1 MNDERNTNQITRKD
15 ARGCFVESLNDAF
28 AINKAHLVFA
38 TYDVNRPVGERQT
51 NFVSIYIDMDE
62 FLDLC
67 RQLESEELR
76 CVLHTRK
83 KNNDSTPMYE
93 CLGGTSAEK
102 LAQYNSSR
110 PDGKSLSR
118 TLKLIPAAKTDF
130 MLIADSG
137 PGETNEKGLIV
148 PKFGKN
154 PENHVVV
161 SLAFKSFSELL
172 LATKVHYQAWL
183 TAKYMGMTGQKKATA
198 AQVEKPPVK
207 ADSGVHNTTP
217 QNKPMF

>member
-1 MNDERNTNQITRKD
+1 MNDERNTSQITRKD

-38 TYDVNRPVGERQT
+38 AYDVNRPAGERQT
-51 NFVSIYIDMDE
+51 NYVSIYIDMDE

-83 KNNDSTPMYE
+83 KNKDSTPMYE

-102 LAQYNSSR
+102 LAKYNSSR

-137 PGETNEKGLIV
+137 PGETNDKGLIV

-161 SLAFKSFSELL
+161 SLTFKSFSELL

-183 TAKYMGMTGQKKATA
+183 AAKYIEMTGLKKTKA

-207 ADSGVHNTTP
+207 ADTEVQNTKP

>member
-1 MNDERNTNQITRKD
+1 MNDEKNTNQITRKD

-28 AINKAHLVFA
+28 TINKAHLVFA

-51 NFVSIYIDMDE
+51 NFVSIYIDIDE
-62 FLDLC
+62 FLELC
-67 RQLESEELR
+67 RQLEGGELR
-76 CVLHTRK
+76 YVLQQRK
-83 KNNDSTPMYE
+83 KNKDSTPMYE

-110 PDGKSLSR
+110 SDGKSLSR

-137 PGETNEKGLIV
+137 PGETNDKGLIV

-161 SLAFKSFSELL
+161 SLTFKSFSELL

-183 TAKYMGMTGQKKATA
+183 TAKYMGMTGQKRTMSTQA
-198 AQVEKPPVK
+198 EKQPVN
-207 ADSGVHNTTP
+207 ANAGVQNTKP